1 MKKTIK
7 IALTVLVVLL
17 LTGCFKRDE
26 MENIDVITTTYPI
39 EYITSRIYG
48 EYANISSIYP
58 KGILSNEYNMTNKQ
72 IKDFSKKDLFIYN
85 GLGSEKEYAIKF
97 LNNNKKLKIIDCS
110 FGINYNDSEK
120 ELWLNPSN
128 ALMMAQNIRND
139 LENYITN
146 KKLIENIDTAYNNL
160 KVDITQIDTEFTR
173 TAESSENKQIIFYD
187 ESFNFLKKYGFDV
200 INLTKE
206 GTVIA
211 KNVTTAQSLLAAKKL
226 SYVFIDS
233 NIEIPDTVKSLQDKT
248 KCEVLELN
256 TLLTI
261 SDEDLNNNEDY
272 LSIMYNNIEQ
282 IKKETY
288 K

>member
-1 MKKTIK
+1 MKKYIK
-7 IALTVLVVLL
+7 LLAVAVTVLL

-26 MENIDVITTTYPI
+26 MENINVITTTYPI

-48 EYANISSIYP
+48 DYANISSIYP
-58 KGILSNEYNMTNKQ
+58 KGTIADEYEMTNKQ
-72 IKDFSKKDLFIYN
+72 IKDYSKKDLFIYN
-85 GLGSEKEYAIKF
+85 GLGNEKEYAIKF

-128 ALMMAQNIRND
+128 ALMISQNIRND
-139 LENYITN
+139 IENYITN
-146 KKLIENIDTAYNNL
+146 KKLIENIDIAYNNL

-173 TAESSENKQIIFYD
+173 TADSSLNTQIIVYD
-187 ESFNFLKKYGFDV
+187 ESFNFLKKYGFEV
-200 INLTKE
+200 INLTKNKE
-206 GTVIA
+206 VLS
-211 KNVTTAQSLLAAKKL
+211 KNVTTAQSLLASKKL
-226 SYVFIDS
+226 SYIFIDS
-233 NIEIPDTVKSLQDKT
+233 NMEIPETVKTLQDKT
-248 KCEVLELN
+248 KCEVLKLN
-256 TLLTI
+256 TLTTI

-288 K
+288 Q

>member
-1 MKKTIK
+1 MKRYIK
-7 IALTVLVVLL
+7 LLGVATVILL

-39 EYITSRIYG
+39 EYITNRIYG
-48 EYANISSIYP
+48 DYANISSIYP
-58 KGILSNEYNMTNKQ
+58 KGTITEEYKMTNKQ
-72 IKDFSKKDLFIYN
+72 IKDYSKKDLFIYN
-85 GLGSEKEYAIKF
+85 GLGDEKEYAIKF

-128 ALMMAQNIRND
+128 ALMISQNIRND
-139 LENYITN
+139 IENYITN
-146 KKLIENIDTAYNNL
+146 KKLIEKIDIAYNNL

-173 TAESSENKQIIFYD
+173 TADSSLNTQIIVYD

-200 INLTKE
+200 INLTKNKE
-206 GTVIA
+206 VLS
-211 KNVTTAQSLLAAKKL
+211 KNVATAQSLLASKKL
-226 SYVFIDS
+226 SYIFIDS
-233 NIEIPDTVKSLQDKT
+233 NIEIPETVKALQDKT
-248 KCEVLELN
+248 KCEVLTLN
-256 TLLTI
+256 TLTTI
-261 SDEDLNNNEDY
+261 KDEDLNNNEDY

>member
-58 KGILSNEYNMTNKQ
+58 KGILSEEYNMTNKQ

-160 KVDITQIDTEFTR
+160 KVDITQIDTELTR
-173 TAESSENKQIIFYD
+173 TAESSENKQIIVYD
-187 ESFNFLKKYGFDV
+187 ASFNFLKKYGFDV
-200 INLTKE
+200 INLTKDGE
-206 GTVIA
+206 VIS
-211 KNVTTAQSLLAAKKL
+211 KNVTTAQSLLSAKKL

>member
-1 MKKTIK
+1 MKNKIK
-7 IALTVLVVLL
+7 VLLTLLIVLL

-26 MENIDVITTTYPI
+26 MEDINVITTTYPI

-48 EYANISSIYP
+48 DYANISSIYP
-58 KGILSNEYNMTNKQ
+58 KATIASEYQMTNKQ
-72 IKDFSKKDLFIYN
+72 IKDYSKKDLFIYN
-85 GLGSEKEYAIKF
+85 GLGNEKEYAIKF

-128 ALMMAQNIRND
+128 ALMVAQNIRND

-146 KKLIENIDTAYNNL
+146 KKLIENIDIAYNNL

-173 TAESSENKQIIFYD
+173 TADSSLDTRIIVYD
-187 ESFNFLKKYGFDV
+187 ESFNFLKKYGFEV
-200 INLTKE
+200 INLTKDGE
-206 GTVIA
+206 VLT
-211 KNVTTAQSLLAAKKL
+211 KNVATAQSLLASKKL
-226 SYVFIDS
+226 SYIFIDS
-233 NIEIPDTVKSLQDKT
+233 NIETPETVKTLQEKT
-248 KCEVLELN
+248 KCEVLTLN

-261 SDEDLNNNEDY
+261 KDEELNNNEDY
-272 LSIMYNNIEQ
+272 LSIMYNNIEE